1 MELAVYGNSYFAQ
14 EALLYRVLGVI
25 LVSGLGLFVL
35 TTTIEGKESLKI
47 ILESRTEIRRVVWP
61 TRTETTQTVLI
72 VVVAIIICALL
83 LWGLDSLFGW
93 ATAGIIGLN
102 MEKQWYVI
110 HAYSGYETKVREAL
124 IERIERLGMSD
135 LFGEIMVP
143 SEEVVEMR
151 GGQERKTQRK
161 FFPGYVLVNM
171 ELNDDSWHLVKDTL

>member
-1 MELAVYGNSYFAQ
+1 MVNKSINMQNYIRWFLGMAIIGLAVYGNSYFVQ

-25 LVSGLGLFVL
+25 LVSGLGLFIL

-93 ATAGIIGLN
+93 ATAKL
-102 MEKQWYVI
+102 
-110 HAYSGYETKVREAL
+110 
-124 IERIERLGMSD
+124 LG
-135 LFGEIMVP
+135 
-143 SEEVVEMR
+143 
-151 GGQERKTQRK
+151 
-161 FFPGYVLVNM
+161 
-171 ELNDDSWHLVKDTL
+171 